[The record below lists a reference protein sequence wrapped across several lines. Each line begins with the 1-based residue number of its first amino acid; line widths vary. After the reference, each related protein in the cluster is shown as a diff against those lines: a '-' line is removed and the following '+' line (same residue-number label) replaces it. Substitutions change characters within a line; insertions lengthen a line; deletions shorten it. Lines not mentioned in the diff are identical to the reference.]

1 MHLSSHF
8 YYWLMLDSI
17 HPSWQP
23 LFDEQAEVL
32 DEILAALPAE
42 GITPKREQ
50 LFRAFEH
57 APEHYRVLIVGQD
70 PYPNPLH
77 ATGLA
82 FAVPEGT
89 RPLPPTLRNILAEL
103 QTDLGILPAGSI
115 ESWSQAGVMLLNRH
129 LSTQEGQTA
138 AHVLIGW
145 DRFTTAACRY
155 LVSANKGKLVAILWG
170 AKAQELLPE
179 LGGAKV
185 ISSPHPS
192 PLSSY
197 RGFFGSKPFSG
208 CNKALLELGLEPID
222 WSR

>member
-1 MHLSSHF
+1 
-8 YYWLMLDSI
+8 MLDSI

-32 DEILAALPAE
+32 DEILTALPEE
-42 GITPKREQ
+42 GMTPKRER

-77 ATGLA
+77 AIGLA

-89 RPLPPTLRNILAEL
+89 KPPPPSLRNILLEL
-103 QTDLGILPAGSI
+103 ESDLGIVRDGFI
-115 ESWSQAGVMLLNRH
+115 ESWSLQGVMLLNRH
-129 LSTQEGQTA
+129 LSTLENQTA
-138 AHVLIGW
+138 AHVLLGW
-145 DRFTTAACRY
+145 DRFTSAACRY
-155 LVSANKGKLVAILWG
+155 LVSANKGRLVAILWG
-170 AKAQELLPE
+170 AKAQELVPE
-179 LGGAKV
+179 LGAAKV

-208 CNKALLELGLEPID
+208 CNKALLELGCEPID

>member
-1 MHLSSHF
+1 
-8 YYWLMLDSI
+8 MLDSI

-32 DEILAALPAE
+32 DEILAALPKG
-42 GITPKREQ
+42 GITPKKEQ

-77 ATGLA
+77 AIGLA

-89 RPLPPTLRNILAEL
+89 KPPPPSLRNILLEL
-103 QTDLGILPAGSI
+103 ESDLGIVRDGFI
-115 ESWSQAGVMLLNRH
+115 ESWSLQGVMLLNRH
-129 LSTQEGQTA
+129 LSTLENQTA
-138 AHVLIGW
+138 AHVLLGW
-145 DRFTTAACRY
+145 DRFTSAACRY
-155 LVSANKGKLVAILWG
+155 LVSANKGRLVAILWG
-170 AKAQELLPE
+170 AKAQELVPE
-179 LGGAKV
+179 LGAAKV

-208 CNKALLELGLEPID
+208 CNKALLELGCEPID

>member
-1 MHLSSHF
+1 
-8 YYWLMLDSI
+8 MLDSV

-23 LFDEQAEVL
+23 LFDEHAAVL
-32 DEILAALPAE
+32 DEILAALPQE
-42 GITPKREQ
+42 GITPKRGQ
-50 LFRAFEH
+50 LFRAFEY

-82 FAVPEGT
+82 FAVPDGT
-89 RPLPPTLRNILAEL
+89 KPLPPTLRNILREL
-103 QTDLGILPAGSI
+103 ESDVKVVRSSSI
-115 ESWSQAGVMLLNRH
+115 ESWSRQGVMLLNRH
-129 LSTQEGQTA
+129 LSTLQNQTA
-138 AHVLIGW
+138 AHVFLGW
-145 DRFTTAACRY
+145 DRFTTAACRF
-155 LVSANKGKLVAILWG
+155 LLGVNTGRLVAILWG

-179 LGGAKV
+179 LGAAKV

-197 RGFFGSKPFSG
+197 RGFFGSKPFSR

>member
-1 MHLSSHF
+1 
-8 YYWLMLDSI
+8 MLDSI

-32 DEILAALPAE
+32 DEILTALPEE
-42 GITPKREQ
+42 GITPKRER

-77 ATGLA
+77 AIGLA

-89 RPLPPTLRNILAEL
+89 KPPPPSLRNILLEL
-103 QTDLGILPAGSI
+103 ESDLGIVRDGFI
-115 ESWSQAGVMLLNRH
+115 ESWSLQGVMLLNRH
-129 LSTQEGQTA
+129 LSTLENQTA
-138 AHVLIGW
+138 AHVLLGW
-145 DRFTTAACRY
+145 DRFTSAACRY
-155 LVSANKGKLVAILWG
+155 LVSANKGRLVAILWG
-170 AKAQELLPE
+170 AKAQELVPE
-179 LGGAKV
+179 LGAAKV

-208 CNKALLELGLEPID
+208 CNKALLELGCEPID

>member
-1 MHLSSHF
+1 
-8 YYWLMLDSI
+8 MLDSI

-32 DEILAALPAE
+32 DEILAALPKE
-42 GITPKREQ
+42 GITPKRER

-70 PYPNPLH
+70 PYPNPLN

-89 RPLPPTLRNILAEL
+89 KPPPPSLRNILLEIES
-103 QTDLGILPAGSI
+103 DLGIVRVGSI
-115 ESWSQAGVMLLNRH
+115 ESWPLQGVMLLNRH
-129 LSTQEGQTA
+129 LSTLENQTA
-138 AHVLIGW
+138 AHVLLGW
-145 DRFTTAACRY
+145 DRFTSAACRY
-155 LVSANKGKLVAILWG
+155 LVRVNKGRLVAILWG
-170 AKAQELLPE
+170 AKAQELVPE
-179 LGGAKV
+179 LGAAKV

-208 CNKALLELGLEPID
+208 CNKALLELGCEPID

>member
-1 MHLSSHF
+1 
-8 YYWLMLDSI
+8 MLDSI

-32 DEILAALPAE
+32 DEILATLPKE
-42 GITPKREQ
+42 GITPKRER

-77 ATGLA
+77 AIGLA

-89 RPLPPTLRNILAEL
+89 KPPPPSLRNILLEL
-103 QTDLGILPAGSI
+103 ESDLGIVRDGFI
-115 ESWSQAGVMLLNRH
+115 ESWSLQGVMLLNRH
-129 LSTQEGQTA
+129 LSTLENQTA
-138 AHVLIGW
+138 AHVLLGW
-145 DRFTTAACRY
+145 DRFTSAACRY
-155 LVSANKGKLVAILWG
+155 LVSANKGRLVAILWG
-170 AKAQELLPE
+170 AKAQELVPE
-179 LGGAKV
+179 LGAAKV

-208 CNKALLELGLEPID
+208 CNKALLELGCEPID